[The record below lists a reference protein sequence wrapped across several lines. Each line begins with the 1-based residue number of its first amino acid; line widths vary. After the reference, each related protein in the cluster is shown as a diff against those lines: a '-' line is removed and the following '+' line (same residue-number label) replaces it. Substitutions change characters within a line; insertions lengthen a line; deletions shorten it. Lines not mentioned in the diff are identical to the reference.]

1 MAKLA
6 ASEAAVDT
14 ANDALRLVAGSAW
27 LDDALDFRTTLAD
40 VAGTLFASGTA
51 EVQLDVLA
59 RDLQSE
65 HRRP

>member
-6 ASEAAVDT
+6 ASEAAVES

-27 LDDALDFRTTLAD
+27 LDGDLDFRATLLD
-40 VAGTLFASGTA
+40 VAGGLFASGTS
-51 EVQLDVLA
+51 EVQLDILA

-65 HRRP
+65 HRRT